1 MRTHVYV
8 DGFNFYYG
16 CVKGTPFKWL
26 NFSELFR
33 RLLPPN
39 DVRVIKYFTARVEA
53 RPGDPDQAT
62 RQDAYFRALQTLPT
76 VEIVLG
82 QFLTHPVTLP
92 RADGMGYETVLR
104 TEEKGSDVNLAAHL
118 LHDAHRGLIDCA
130 VIVSND
136 SDLAEPQETAV
147 DGSASCA
154 ARRRRASPSWASETG
169 TDAGSAAMLSQIF
182 SRSASRSGTLSLL
195 IASVSSL
202 TMSRISMGPRQ
213 NANSVGWAFP
223 CWDQPGRPDRCG
235 EISSFTAVPPA
246 PAESAPPRG
255 PRVASTLPSL
265 MAASATGRA
274 PSPSGSCLSPV
285 RKPLPRSEW

>member
-136 SDLAEPQETAV
+136 SDLAEPLRLVQEDLGLKV
-147 DGSASCA
+147 GLI
-154 ARRRRASPSWASETG
+154 SPSY
-169 TDAGSAAMLSQIF
+169 L
-182 SRSASRSGTLSLL
+182 
-195 IASVSSL
+195 
-202 TMSRISMGPRQ
+202 
-213 NANSVGWAFP
+213 
-223 CWDQPGRPDRCG
+223 PGRHPSHQLVKHADFVKRIRQGVLSDSLFPDPVL
-235 EISSFTAVPPA
+235 S
-246 PAESAPPRG
+246 PRG
-255 PRVASTLPSL
+255 PIY
-265 MAASATGRA
+265 
-274 PSPSGSCLSPV
+274 
-285 RKPLPRSEW
+285 KPRGW